1 MILKI
6 KNCFFFSDTYLI
18 QIEYFFE
25 FKALLSSNFDHPILC
40 ETQPSLD
47 GAHPT
52 VNRIEMRENVQL
64 LTIRKFN
71 LITRNRDGFSLVIF
85 QTYNLIKHHPWLSL
99 FN

>member
-25 FKALLSSNFDHPILC
+25 FKALLSSNIDHPILC
-40 ETQPSLD
+40 ETLLSLD